1 MSVLSLLSCLWMF
14 HTTTA
19 SCSVQAAGI
28 GVSSL
33 TTRCICIP
41 ARFGTVLWSACDQVM
56 EIGINHK
63 VASTVPEYL
72 GKIAMLG
79 GRVRLGAV
87 TNSERAINMRFK
99 HASRHARVPHIHP
112 GYARV

>member
-1 MSVLSLLSCLWMF
+1 
-14 HTTTA
+14 
-19 SCSVQAAGI
+19 
-28 GVSSL
+28 
-33 TTRCICIP
+33 
-41 ARFGTVLWSACDQVM
+41 VLWSACDQVM

-79 GRVRLGAV
+79 GHVRLGAV

-99 HASRHARVPHIHP
+99 HPHAMHECRTYTP
-112 GYARV
+112 GTPEYK